1 MRALVGSIRRKSRA
15 MVWREISP
23 RAPASST
30 PVGPPP
36 MTTNVRSASCSADL
50 QRVLQGLEPRSQ
62 YLPVVVA
69 KISVAGARCE
79 DERVVAELAPIERE
93 LAVGEIHL
101 FDPRE
106 EDRDVGGLA
115 QDGPQRGRNVG
126 WIQRGGGHLR
136 EQRRS
141 SRVTRTGWPA
151 SSRAAYSPPKPP
163 PTITTCG
170 RAAARV
176 IDVSCEGARPTCQR
190 RGHHSRMTSAAG
202 ESTRG

>member
-136 EQRRS
+136 EQRLEEMV
-141 SRVTRTGWPA
+141 VTPVGQGDPHGLA
-151 SSRAAYSPPKPP
+151 GQLAGGVQSAE
-163 PTITTCG
+163 
-170 RAAARV
+170 AAAHDHHVRKGGR
-176 IDVSCEGARPTCQR
+176 SGHR
-190 RGHHSRMTSAAG
+190 RIL
-202 ESTRG
+202 